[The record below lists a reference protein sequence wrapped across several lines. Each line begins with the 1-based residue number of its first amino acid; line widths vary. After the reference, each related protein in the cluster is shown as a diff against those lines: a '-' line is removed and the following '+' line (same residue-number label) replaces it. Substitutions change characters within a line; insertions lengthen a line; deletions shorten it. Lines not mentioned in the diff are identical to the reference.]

1 MKIGWINKQK
11 AKRLSDIP
19 QTKEFVSLEEIL
31 IIANAPTTNITE
43 RRTKA
48 ACILMFVSGMRIG
61 ALVTLPLK
69 AIDIENRTI
78 LQYPSLGV
86 HTKNYK
92 PGKTFLFPI
101 PEIIEKLKEWDEEVR
116 SILSEDGFWFAPLSP
131 ETGEIDTKNTKLND
145 TRVALLRKNM
155 VSWFQKNGIPYHS
168 PHKFRHGHVHYG
180 QSHAKNQADYKAVSQ
195 NVMHSSTGIT
205 DQFYSNMDDEMK
217 KNRIDSMFS

>member
-1 MKIGWINKQK
+1 
-11 AKRLSDIP
+11 
-19 QTKEFVSLEEIL
+19 
-31 IIANAPTTNITE
+31 
-43 RRTKA
+43 
-48 ACILMFVSGMRIG
+48 MFVSGMRIG